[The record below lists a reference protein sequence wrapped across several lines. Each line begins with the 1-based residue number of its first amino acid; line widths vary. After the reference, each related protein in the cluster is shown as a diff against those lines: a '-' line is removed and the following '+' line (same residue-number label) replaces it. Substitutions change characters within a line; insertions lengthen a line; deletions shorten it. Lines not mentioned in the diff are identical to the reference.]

1 MDFSNIMWGIPCLG
15 IIFSMSFIPLISAK
29 FWNQYSRQVFI
40 FWTLTYMACAGYVF
54 TVSSTLLS
62 VVDAIFSDYIS
73 FIIQI
78 STLFIVSGGIF
89 INLAIRST
97 PMFNTVFLFG
107 SSLLAGW
114 IGTTGTATLMI
125 RPILRANSHRHYR
138 VHLMVFFI
146 FLVAN
151 IGGAFSPLGDPPL
164 FVGFTN
170 GIDFFWFAK
179 HLYPYIFGTLF
190 FLCILF
196 FLIDTQLLKVEKRIR
211 KKNKLSENEEEEEN
225 EFLIKGKFNII
236 LLALVLITV
245 MFCNFNA
252 EFTVWGKN
260 YHWSSVVRNIILL
273 TISWISLKFTK
284 RSIRERNNFS
294 LAPIQEVAELFA
306 GIFITATPIIEMLHQ
321 GSNGSL
327 KWIFEQITHNGEFVL
342 QKCFWISGL
351 LSSILDNTPTFLI
364 FFHLTSGN
372 AQELMTTHANLLTSF
387 SIATV
392 FMGALTYIG
401 NAPNLMVKSI
411 SRNYGV
417 KVPSFLEYMLWS
429 FGILIPVFVIISYCL

>member
-1 MDFSNIMWGIPCLG
+1 MNFSNIMWCIPCLG
-15 IIFSMSFIPLISAK
+15 IIFSMSFIPLISSK
-29 FWNQYSRQVFI
+29 FWNRHGRHVFI
-40 FWTLTYMACAGYVF
+40 FWTLLYIICAGYVF
-54 TVSSTLLS
+54 DVSSALQS
-62 VVDAIFSDYIS
+62 VFDAIFSDYVS

-89 INLAIRST
+89 INLAVRST
-97 PMFNTVFLFG
+97 PIFNTLFLFG

-125 RPILRANSHRHYR
+125 RPILRANAHRHYR

-179 HLYPYIFGTLF
+179 HLYPYIFSTLI
-190 FLCILF
+190 FLCMLF
-196 FLIDTQLLKVEKRIR
+196 FLIDTQLLKVEKRLI
-211 KKNKLSENEEEEEN
+211 KKDKSEEN
-225 EFLIKGKFNII
+225 NDDEDKEFKIKGKINII

-252 EFTVWGKN
+252 DFTIWGQK
-260 YHWSSVVRNIILL
+260 YHWSSVVRNIILT
-273 TISWISLKFTK
+273 TISWVSLKFTK
-284 RSIRERNNFS
+284 KSIRERNNFS
-294 LAPIQEVAELFA
+294 FAPIQEVSELFA

-321 GSNGSL
+321 GTNGSL

-372 AQELMTTHANLLTSF
+372 AQDLMTTHAQLLTSF

-401 NAPNLMVKSI
+401 NAPNLMVRSI
-411 SRNYGV
+411 SKNYGV

>member
-1 MDFSNIMWGIPCLG
+1 MDFTSIMWGIPCIG

-29 FWNQYSRQVFI
+29 FWNEYNKHVLI
-40 FWTLTYMACAGYVF
+40 FWTTIYAVCAGFVF
-54 TVSSTLLS
+54 GATNTLQS
-62 VVDAIFSDYIS
+62 IAEAIFSDYIS

-89 INLAIRST
+89 INLARKST
-97 PMFNTVFLFG
+97 PLFNTVFLFG
-107 SSLLAGW
+107 SSILAGW

-151 IGGAFSPLGDPPL
+151 IGGAFTPLGDPPL

-170 GIDFFWFAK
+170 GIDFFWFVK

-190 FLCILF
+190 FLCGLF
-196 FLIDTQLLKVEKRIR
+196 FVIDSSLLRKEIR
-211 KKNKLSENEEEEEN
+211 EERFSEIVDDEPP
-225 EFLIKGKFNII
+225 EFVIKGKFNIV
-236 LLALVLITV
+236 LLGLVLLTV
-245 MFCNFNA
+245 MFCNSDA
-252 EFTVWGKN
+252 TFTVFHEK
-260 YHWSSVVRNIILL
+260 YHWSSVIRNIILVS
-273 TISWISLKFTK
+273 ISLISLKFTPK
-284 RSIRERNNFS
+284 TIRERNHFS
-294 LAPIQEVAELFA
+294 MAPIQEVAELFA
-306 GIFITATPIIEMLHQ
+306 GIFITATPIIEILHQ
-321 GSNGSL
+321 GRQGSL
-327 KWIFEQITHNGEFVL
+327 HWIFEQITHNGEFVL
-342 QKCFWISGL
+342 KKCFWISGL

-372 AQELMTTHANLLTSF
+372 AQDLMTTHADLLTSF

-401 NAPNLMVKSI
+401 NAPNLMVRSI
-411 SRNYGV
+411 SKNYGV
-417 KVPSFLEYMLWS
+417 KVPSFLEYMGWS
-429 FGILIPVFVIISYCL
+429 FGILIPVFLVISYCL

>member
-1 MDFSNIMWGIPCLG
+1 MDFSNIMWGVPCLG
-15 IIFSMSFIPLISAK
+15 IIFSMSFIPLISGK
-29 FWNQYSRQVFI
+29 FWNQYSRQIFI
-40 FWTLTYMACAGYVF
+40 FWTLTYIICAGYVF
-54 TVSSTLLS
+54 SVPSILLS
-62 VVDAIFSDYIS
+62 VIDAIFSDYVS

-89 INLAIRST
+89 INLAVRST
-97 PMFNTVFLFG
+97 PIFNSVFLFG

-190 FLCILF
+190 FLCVLF

-211 KKNKLSENEEEEEN
+211 KKSKLSENEDGEEN
-225 EFLIKGKFNII
+225 EFCVKGKFNIV

-245 MFCNFNA
+245 IFCNFNA
-252 EFTVWGKN
+252 EFTVWEKN
-260 YHWSSVVRNIILL
+260 YNWSSVARNIILL
-273 TISWISLKFTK
+273 IISWTSLKFTR

-372 AQELMTTHANLLTSF
+372 AQDLMTTHASLLTSF

-429 FGILIPVFVIISYCL
+429 FGILTPVFIIISYCL

>member
-15 IIFSMSFIPLISAK
+15 IIFSMSFIPPISAK
-29 FWNQYSRQVFI
+29 FWNQYSRHVFV
-40 FWTLTYMACAGYVF
+40 FWTLTYVICAGCVF
-54 TVSSTLLS
+54 GLS
-62 VVDAIFSDYIS
+62 PAVISVFDAIFSDYIS
-73 FIIQI
+73 FVIQI

-89 INLAIRST
+89 INLAVRST
-97 PMFNTVFLFG
+97 PAFNTAFLFG

-125 RPILRANSHRHYR
+125 RPMLRANSHRHYR

-190 FLCILF
+190 FLCAIF

-211 KKNKLSENEEEEEN
+211 KKNKLPENKDDDDN
-225 EFLIKGKFNII
+225 EFRIKGKFNII
-236 LLALVLITV
+236 LLALVLVTV
-245 MFCNFNA
+245 MFCNFDA
-252 EFTVWGKN
+252 KFAVFGKN
-260 YHWSSVVRNIILL
+260 YHWSSVARNIILL

-294 LAPIQEVAELFA
+294 LAPIHEVAELFA

-321 GSNGSL
+321 GTNGSL

-372 AQELMTTHANLLTSF
+372 AQDLMTTHANLLTSF

-401 NAPNLMVKSI
+401 NAPNLMVRSI

>member
-29 FWNQYSRQVFI
+29 FWNQYSRHVFV
-40 FWTLTYMACAGYVF
+40 FWTLTYVICAGCAF
-54 TVSSTLLS
+54 GPSLTMLS
-62 VVDAIFSDYIS
+62 VFDAIFSDYVS
-73 FIIQI
+73 FVIQI

-89 INLAIRST
+89 INLAVRST
-97 PMFNTVFLFG
+97 PAFNTAFLFG

-125 RPILRANSHRHYR
+125 RPMLRANSHRHYR
-138 VHLMVFFI
+138 VHLMVFFV

-190 FLCILF
+190 FLCAIF

-211 KKNKLSENEEEEEN
+211 KKNKLPENKDDDN
-225 EFLIKGKFNII
+225 EFRIKGKFNII
-236 LLALVLITV
+236 LLALVLVTV
-245 MFCNFNA
+245 MFCNFDA
-252 EFTVWGKN
+252 KFAVFGKN
-260 YHWSSVVRNIILL
+260 YHWSSVARNIILL

-294 LAPIQEVAELFA
+294 LAPIHEVAELFA

-321 GSNGSL
+321 GTNGSL

-372 AQELMTTHANLLTSF
+372 ARDLMTTHANLLTSF

-401 NAPNLMVKSI
+401 NAPNLMVRSI